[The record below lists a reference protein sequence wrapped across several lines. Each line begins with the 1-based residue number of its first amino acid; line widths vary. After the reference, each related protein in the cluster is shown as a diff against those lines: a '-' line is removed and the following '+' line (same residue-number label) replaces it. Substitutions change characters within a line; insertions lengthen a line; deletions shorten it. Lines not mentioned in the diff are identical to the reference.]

1 MSDIVLTFVIVLLI
15 GLVMYLI
22 HDHRIER
29 SKLINA
35 LLAKKPEDMVNM
47 TLADQTKIEVPKQQQ
62 EVEDLMDT
70 ADMSD
75 EQFDK
80 FIGIPHGKS

>member
-1 MSDIVLTFVIVLLI
+1 MVDVVLCIVI
-15 GLVMYLI
+15 GLLMGLIAYLEWE
-22 HDHRIER
+22 HRQER

-47 TLADQTKIEVPKQQQ
+47 TLADQTKIEVPKPVQN
-62 EVEDLMDT
+62 EMEDLMD
-70 ADMSD
+70 ASEMSD

-80 FIGIPHGKS
+80 FIKPN

>member
-1 MSDIVLTFVIVLLI
+1 MWITDVVLCFVILLET
-15 GLVMYLI
+15 GFVAYLI
-22 HDHRIER
+22 HEHRMER

-47 TLADQTKIEVPKQQQ
+47 TLADQTKIEVPKPVQN
-62 EVEDLMDT
+62 EMEDLMD
-70 ADMSD
+70 ASEMSD

-80 FIGIPHGKS
+80 FIKPN